1 MHNEAFGWQR
11 ATMRGDSPADPMAM
25 MRSAL
30 DQWEKLA
37 NEYGAQF
44 LQRPETAKAMQSMTS
59 GYLQMQKMMQE
70 AMGKALAV
78 ANLPSRKDIETLSER
93 LGAIEASLARIEGGR
108 QGAPTSALL
117 PRPPRTRKPPPKT

>member
-1 MHNEAFGWQR
+1 MDNDAIGWQR
-11 ATMRGDSPADPMAM
+11 ATMSGNSPADPMAL

-37 NEYGAQF
+37 NDYGAQF
-44 LQRPETAKAMQSMTS
+44 LQRPETGKAMQSMTT

-78 ANLPSRKDIETLSER
+78 ANLPSRKDIEALSER

-108 QGAPTSALL
+108 QGAATSVTL